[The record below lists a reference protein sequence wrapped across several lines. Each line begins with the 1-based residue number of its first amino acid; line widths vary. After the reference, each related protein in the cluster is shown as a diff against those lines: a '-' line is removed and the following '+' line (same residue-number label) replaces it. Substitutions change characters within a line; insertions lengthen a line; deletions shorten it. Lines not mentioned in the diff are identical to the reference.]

1 MRAPIQVLVIPY
13 KLVNEIPLYCIFKRN
28 NGDYWQFIAGGA
40 EDDETPLEAAKR
52 ESFEESGIESLNK
65 FYQLVST
72 FYVPANCISEKCRQY
87 WDKNVF
93 VIPEYCFAVNINN
106 NHIEL
111 SLEHTEY
118 FWGTYQ
124 EVFKKLY
131 WESNKVALFELNSRI
146 ETKLF

>member
-1 MRAPIQVLVIPY
+1 MPV
-13 KLVNEIPLYCIFKRN
+13 
-28 NGDYWQFIAGGA
+28 
-40 EDDETPLEAAKR
+40 
-52 ESFEESGIESLNK
+52 
-65 FYQLVST
+65 
-72 FYVPANCISEKCRQY
+72 NCISAKCRQY
-87 WDKNVF
+87 WDENIF

-146 ETKLF
+146 ETNLF